1 MNKASKDIYS
11 RKVQRYLPDTII
23 TWNRFKC
30 MALQFPSSLMG
41 HKVDCFFFF
50 LFINEM
56 NFLKNIRELWKFKRQ
71 CFHLISVLDV
81 STQRQI
87 VRCIWRFL
95 LPISTGQQYHAMWWN
110 RSWNYRGSK
119 IRSLQ
124 SDINSA
130 FGFQGTGRA
139 SAFTERDK
147 KYDERWHAVNTRES
161 ISKV

>member
-50 LFINEM
+50 PFHKWNE
-56 NFLKNIRELWKFKRQ
+56 FPKEYKRIMEIQ
-71 CFHLISVLDV
+71 ETMLLSHFCSGCVY
-81 STQRQI
+81 TERQT
-87 VRCIWRFL
+87 VRCVWRFL
-95 LPISTGQQYHAMWWN
+95 LPMSTGQQYHAMWWN

-124 SDINSA
+124 SDINST

-139 SAFTERDK
+139 SAFIERDK
-147 KYDERWHAVNTRES
+147 KYDERWHA
-161 ISKV
+161 